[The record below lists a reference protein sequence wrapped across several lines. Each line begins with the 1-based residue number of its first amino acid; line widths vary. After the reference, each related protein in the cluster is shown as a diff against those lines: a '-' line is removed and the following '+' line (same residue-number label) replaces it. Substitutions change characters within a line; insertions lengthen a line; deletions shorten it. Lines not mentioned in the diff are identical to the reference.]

1 MLVEINLLP
10 QKEPKKI
17 GFIITLSCL
26 VGLLVLTGA
35 YYLWQ
40 TNSTKSVIASL
51 DRQITMTKKIAEKEN
66 KSTETVE
73 ATSSVSQLKTAIDW
87 ANDYPI
93 QTIPVMGHLTSLL
106 PERGFIQSFAYSEAG
121 TISLSVQ
128 FDSAREAAYFLD
140 NLNESKWIEEASLSS
155 LAAASTTESTVD
167 NASATTSTSQTNATN
182 STTQTTNQ
190 TTNQT
195 NTANSDQTVTNQ
207 SSSSNTNSQTNSV
220 TGTTSD
226 QANTVNPTATT
237 STVNNTTT
245 TSSSTESKTVSDN
258 ILPRYTGQ
266 FEIKLDKEVVKKNIK
281 KSNKDEEGVTAS

>member
-17 GFIITLSCL
+17 GFIITLLCL

-35 YYLWQ
+35 YYFWQ
-40 TNSTKSVIASL
+40 TDSTKSVIASL

-66 KSTETVE
+66 ISTETVE
-73 ATSSVSQLKTAIDW
+73 ATSSVSQLKTAIEW

-93 QTIPVMGHLTSLL
+93 QTIPVMRHLTSLL
-106 PERGFIQSFAYSEAG
+106 PERGFIQSFAYTEAG
-121 TISLSVQ
+121 TISLTVQ
-128 FDSAREAAYFLD
+128 FDSAREVAYFLD

-167 NASATTSTSQTNATN
+167 NASATTSTNQTNTTN
-182 STTQTTNQ
+182 STTQ

-207 SSSSNTNSQTNSV
+207 SSSSNTNNQTNSA
-220 TGTTSD
+220 TGTTGD

-245 TSSSTESKTVSDN
+245 TSNGTESKTVSDN

-281 KSNKDEEGVTAS
+281 KSNKAEEGVTGS

>member
-26 VGLLVLTGA
+26 VALLLLTGA

-40 TNSTKSVIASL
+40 TNTAKSNVASL
-51 DRQITMTKKIAEKEN
+51 DRQISMTKKIAEKEN
-66 KSTETVE
+66 KSTETAE
-73 ATSSVSQLKTAIDW
+73 ATSSVSQLKSAIDW

-93 QTIPVMGHLTSLL
+93 QTIPVMRHLTSLL
-106 PERGFIQSFAYSEAG
+106 PERGFIQSFAYTEAG

-140 NLNESKWIEEASLSS
+140 NLNESNWIEEASLSS

-190 TTNQT
+190 T
-195 NTANSDQTVTNQ
+195 NTANSDQTITNQ
-207 SSSSNTNSQTNSV
+207 SSTSNTNSQTNSAAGTNG
-220 TGTTSD
+220 TGIQTNTSK
-226 QANTVNPTATT
+226 TTATT
-237 STVNNTTT
+237 GTVNNTTT
-245 TSSSTESKTVSDN
+245 TSSSTESKKVSDN

-266 FEIKLDKEVVKKNIK
+266 FEIKLDKEVVKKNIQKSK
-281 KSNKDEEGVTAS
+281 KNEEGVTAS

>member
-93 QTIPVMGHLTSLL
+93 QTIPVMRHLTSVL
-106 PERGFIQSFAYSEAG
+106 PERGFIQSLAYSEAG

-190 TTNQT
+190 T

-245 TSSSTESKTVSDN
+245 TSRSTESKSVSHN

-281 KSNKDEEGVTAS
+281 KSTKNEKGVTGS

>member
-26 VGLLVLTGA
+26 VALLLLTGA

-40 TNSTKSVIASL
+40 TNTAKSNIASL
-51 DRQITMTKKIAEKEN
+51 DRQISMTKKIAEKEN
-66 KSTETVE
+66 KSTDTAEV
-73 ATSSVSQLKTAIDW
+73 TSSVSQLKSAIDW

-93 QTIPVMGHLTSLL
+93 QTIPVMRYLTSLL
-106 PERGFIQSFAYSEAG
+106 PERGFIQSFAYTEAG

-155 LAAASTTESTVD
+155 LAAASTTESAVN

-190 TTNQT
+190 T
-195 NTANSDQTVTNQ
+195 NTANSDQTITNQ
-207 SSSSNTNSQTNSV
+207 SSTSNTNSQTNSAAGT
-220 TGTTSD
+220 TGTGVQTNTS
-226 QANTVNPTATT
+226 NTTATT
-237 STVNNTTT
+237 GSVNNTTT
-245 TSSSTESKTVSDN
+245 SNGTESKTVSDD